1 MTGGSVGWPA
11 AGISVIS
18 TCILPARRASA
29 NLGPRPNRPSRPPR
43 VQARISLRRLSLHTA
58 PATPVALAPYIDQ
71 TFDLAT
77 LPARQEEPLENLGG
91 KPVFTPHQVREIE
104 LGETKRI
111 DRRPE
116 PGFVNTRTQR
126 AWWSM

>member
-18 TCILPARRASA
+18 TCILPAASVCQPRA
-29 NLGPRPNRPSRPPR
+29 PPQSPLEAATD
-43 VQARISLRRLSLHTA
+43 QARISLRRLSLHTA
-58 PATPVALAPYIDQ
+58 PATPVALAPYVDQ

-91 KPVFTPHQVREIE
+91 KPVLLR
-104 LGETKRI
+104 TKSARSNLARRSESTG
-111 DRRPE
+111 DRSQ
-116 PGFVNTRTQR
+116 GSVYTRTQR
-126 AWWSM
+126 VWWSM